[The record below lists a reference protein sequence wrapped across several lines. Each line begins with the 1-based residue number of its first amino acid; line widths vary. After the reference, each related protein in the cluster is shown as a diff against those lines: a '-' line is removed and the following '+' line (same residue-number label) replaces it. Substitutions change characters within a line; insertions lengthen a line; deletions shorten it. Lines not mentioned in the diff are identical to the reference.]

1 MQEITEQSVGFVIR
15 AGKLTLRLIA
25 RAAAAYLRHR
35 ARKKHEKKIEKMNK
49 QPEIAKKM
57 KVKELVQSGQGVSTI
72 ELRDEGIRKFERLC
86 KKNGVSYAIQA
97 DKSTTPP
104 TYTVFFKAKNVDVID
119 SMLKQFTKKQL
130 EKGEKK
136 KREPVI
142 KPKLEKYK
150 AKVKAAGAK
159 KSKTKTKQKVR

>member
-57 KVKELVQSGQGVSTI
+57 KVKELVQSGHGVSTI

-97 DKSTTPP
+97 DKTQRHRRTQYSLKPR
-104 TYTVFFKAKNVDVID
+104 
-119 SMLKQFTKKQL
+119 MLMSLIAFRRIQ
-130 EKGEKK
+130 
-136 KREPVI
+136 RETQRRPQTGFI
-142 KPKLEKYK
+142 
-150 AKVKAAGAK
+150 
-159 KSKTKTKQKVR
+159 

>member
-1 MQEITEQSVGFVIR
+1 MAILIRPIVTEKMTAITELSSQ
-15 AGKLTLRLIA
+15 
-25 RAAAAYLRHR
+25 
-35 ARKKHEKKIEKMNK
+35 ARKKKD
-49 QPEIAKKM
+49 
-57 KVKELVQSGQGVSTI
+57 G
-72 ELRDEGIRKFERLC
+72 
-86 KKNGVSYAIQA
+86 SYAIQA